1 MKNMFS
7 VGELARYQDI
17 SRQTLIF
24 YDRIGLFKPAFTAEN
39 GYRYYSVKQVD
50 YLDTILLLKKIGFSL
65 DEIREHMESYRAEDS
80 MEVLSAQ
87 IGNIERKIEELK
99 LIKSRLEHKVIQLE
113 RVDKDISLEPFVAEQ
128 KEIYLLYAPVKPPRD
143 RKEIAIATK
152 KCYAEAL
159 SENLPVFF
167 QSGISVPIE
176 DIERGNYLNASI
188 SYLLSDRIPGRKN
201 IRKLSKG
208 KVAGIYHKG
217 DYYEIASSYRK
228 LMDYCMKNN
237 LRIISDSYEFI
248 INDYIT
254 SRDEDEYLT
263 KILFYV
269 E

>member
-24 YDRIGLFKPAFTAEN
+24 YDRIGLFKPAYTADN
-39 GYRYYSVKQVD
+39 GYRYYSVEQVD

-65 DEIREHMESYRAEDS
+65 DEIRQHMESYRAEDS

-87 IGNIERKIEELK
+87 IGNIERKIDELN
-99 LIKSRLEHKVIQLE
+99 LIKNRLEHKVIQLE
-113 RVDKDISLEPFVAEQ
+113 RVDKDLPTEPFTAEQ
-128 KEIYLLYAPVKPPRD
+128 KEIHLLYENVKKPYD

-167 QSGISVPIE
+167 QSGVSIPLQQIE
-176 DIERGNYLNASI
+176 KGNYLNASI

-201 IRKLSKG
+201 IKRLPKG
-208 KVAGIYHKG
+208 KVAAVYHKG
-217 DYYEIASSYRK
+217 DYYEIDATYRK
-228 LMDYCMKNN
+228 LLSYCRENN
-237 LRIISDSYEFI
+237 LRIISDSYEFV

-254 SRDEDEYLT
+254 SRDENEYLT

>member
-39 GYRYYSVKQVD
+39 GYRYYSVEQVD

-80 MEVLSAQ
+80 RAVLTAQ
-87 IGNIERKIEELK
+87 IENIENKIDELK
-99 LIKSRLEHKVIQLE
+99 LIKSRLEHKCIQLE
-113 RVDKDISLEPFVAEQ
+113 RVEKNIPLEPFTSEQ
-128 KEIYLLYAPVKPPRD
+128 KEIYILYENVEKPYD

-167 QSGISVPIE
+167 QSGVSIPLREIE
-176 DIERGNYLNASI
+176 KGNYLSASI

-201 IRKLSKG
+201 IRKLPKG

-217 DYYEIASSYRK
+217 NYYEIASSYRK
-228 LMDYCMKNN
+228 LVDYCNSN
-237 LRIISDSYEFI
+237 GLRIISDSYEFI

-254 SRDEDEYLT
+254 SRDEDEFLT

>member
-24 YDRIGLFKPAFTAEN
+24 YDRIDLFKPAYIADN
-39 GYRYYSVKQVD
+39 GYRYYSVEQVD

-80 MEVLSAQ
+80 REVLSAQ
-87 IGNIERKIEELK
+87 IGNIEKKIEELQ
-99 LIKSRLEHKVIQLE
+99 LIKNRLEHKVIQLE
-113 RVDKDISLEPFVAEQ
+113 RVEKDIPLEPFTSEQ
-128 KEIYLLYAPVKPPRD
+128 KEIYLLYEQVKPPRD
-143 RKEIAIATK
+143 RKAIAIATK

-167 QSGISVPIE
+167 QSGVSIPLEQIE
-176 DIERGNYLNASI
+176 KGNYLDASI

-201 IRKLSKG
+201 IRKLPRG
-208 KVAGIYHKG
+208 KVAEIYHRG
-217 DYYEIASSYRK
+217 DYYEIASTYRK
-228 LMDYCMKNN
+228 LVDYCHENN
-237 LRIISDSYEFI
+237 LRIVSDSYEFI

-254 SRDEDEYLT
+254 SRDQNEYLT